1 VEVQVEAS
9 RLYSFDGVRVS
20 FFLIFL
26 LRKILLRFLRVKIF
40 VEFRTKFIFVKIVLQ
55 LAFIVDGFVA
65 N

>member
-1 VEVQVEAS
+1 MEVQVEAS